1 VNQALAN
8 NIAERF
14 ADLPD
19 LLSGHML
26 LSISALALGS
36 LISIPLGVLAARSP
50 RVRGP
55 VLGVASVAQTIPGL
69 ALLALMVPLLGGTIG
84 FLPAFIALVLYSL
97 LPTLRNTVTGIHG
110 VDPALIEAATGIG
123 MTRPQ
128 VLWRVQLP
136 LALPVIV
143 AGLRTATVW
152 VVGTATLSTPVGY
165 PSLGNYIFLGLQTRN
180 HVATIMGCVFAALL
194 AIVLDQLIGQV
205 EKALSLRQR
214 GRLLAASG
222 VLAVVVATAM
232 LAPLWPASQD
242 AGPTAARPSTATA
255 AATEREPIVVASKSF
270 TEQYILAEL
279 LSNRLTAAGIA
290 VERKPSMGSAVLFN
304 ALSDGGIDVYVDYS
318 GTLWATVLKRD
329 GSKDPLTTQIE
340 TCAAILAEHGVVC
353 LGPLGFENAY
363 ALAMRADAARKAG
376 IVTIV
381 DLAVAAPA
389 LKIGGDLEFFG
400 REEFTRLESLYGL
413 RFKQKVGMDAALMYQ
428 AAESGS
434 VDVISAYSTDGRILA
449 SGLVIIDDTRQAF
462 PPYDAVVLLSP
473 RAATDRAVVKALRP
487 LVGAIDDDMMRRA
500 NKRVD
505 IDKLSTSAAAK
516 ELEQVLSGV
525 VAAP

>member
-1 VNQALAN
+1 MNEALRN

-14 ADLPD
+14 AELPA
-19 LLSGHML
+19 LLGGHMQ
-26 LSISALALGS
+26 LSISALVLGAV
-36 LISIPLGVLAARSP
+36 ISIPLGVLAARSP

-84 FLPAFIALVLYSL
+84 FIPAFIALVLYSL

-123 MTRPQ
+123 MTGPQ

-152 VVGTATLSTPVGY
+152 VVGTATLSTPVGE

-194 AIVLDQLIGQV
+194 AIVLDQLIGQI
-205 EKALSLRQR
+205 EKALSRRER
-214 GRLLAASG
+214 GRLWAASG
-222 VLAVVVATAM
+222 VLGAVVAAAL
-232 LAPLWPASQD
+232 LAPLWPTNQE
-242 AGPTAARPSTATA
+242 AGPVTAAPTAVGEV
-255 AATEREPIVVASKSF
+255 ERKPIIVASKSF
-270 TEQYILAEL
+270 TEQYVLAQL
-279 LSNRLTAAGIA
+279 LADRLVTAGIE
-290 VERKPSMGSAVLFN
+290 VDRKPSMGSAVLFN
-304 ALSDGGIDVYVDYS
+304 ALSGGEIDVYVDYT
-318 GTLWATVLKRD
+318 GTLWATVLKRE

-340 TCAAILAEHGVVC
+340 TCASILEEYGVVC

-363 ALAMRADAARKAG
+363 ALAMRQDAAKKAG
-376 IVTIV
+376 IASID
-381 DLAVAAPA
+381 DLTAAAPK

-413 RFKQKVGMDAALMYQ
+413 AFQEKVGMDAALMYQ

-449 SGLVIIDDTRQAF
+449 SGLVVLDDTRQAF
-462 PPYDAVVLLSP
+462 PPYDAIVLLSP
-473 RAATDRAVVKALRP
+473 RAARDRAVVKALRP
-487 LVGAIDDDMMRRA
+487 LVGSIDDDMMRRA

-505 IDKLSTSAAAK
+505 IDKLSPRAASR
-516 ELEQVLSGV
+516 ELDEILQQQ
-525 VAAP
+525 